1 METKFIAYYRVSTKR
16 QNLGLDAQQATVT
29 NYVRTNGG
37 VIVSSYQE
45 KESGKNNSRPQLS
58 AALAECKRTG
68 STLLIAKLDRLSR
81 DIAFIFTL

>member
-45 KESGKNNSRPQLS
+45 KEYRLLGGQTLQFDAMNRNTRNPKRCFPLLCLLRP
-58 AALAECKRTG
+58 K
-68 STLLIAKLDRLSR
+68 
-81 DIAFIFTL
+81 